1 MIVFDFEWILLKYLW
16 IYSCWWIWLN
26 ANTFHN
32 KSTTIHISQSFSK
45 TLSRSNHK
53 SSPQPI
59 SIQIPTSVSYFF
71 PYQTTSSLLI
81 IILHIQETPLSP
93 SISQFKNK
101 TLQIIYKQSQKGTT
115 HTKLL
120 GMNLVAKKRKVK

>member
-1 MIVFDFEWILLKYLW
+1 MDSFEIFMNIQLLVNMIECQYF
-16 IYSCWWIWLN
+16 
-26 ANTFHN
+26 
-32 KSTTIHISQSFSK
+32 SQSFHYYTYKPIILKNTITIKSQI
-45 TLSRSNHK
+45 LSTTHFNPNSNLR
-53 SSPQPI
+53 
-59 SIQIPTSVSYFF
+59 VLFF

-120 GMNLVAKKRKVK
+120 GINLVAKKRKVK